1 MTVYEWMFYG
11 QLKYR
16 KLLFRE
22 NLADVAVVEA
32 ALAFVNI
39 ENLAR
44 LRLSKLT
51 VGQRQCVSIAM
62 ALTHKPTV
70 LLIEEPIL
78 GLDIY
83 EQLEVMTLLK
93 RLKKELGL
101 TILITMQDLNQ
112 AARFSDRLLALKQ
125 GNIIADGNV
134 KEVFTLEILR
144 QLYDIDDK
152 TMKLPHDAMNQCL
165 YLPADIGQPA

>member
-1 MTVYEWMFYG
+1 
-11 QLKYR
+11 
-16 KLLFRE
+16 
-22 NLADVAVVEA
+22 
-32 ALAFVNI
+32 
-39 ENLAR
+39 
-44 LRLSKLT
+44 
-51 VGQRQCVSIAM
+51 
-62 ALTHKPTV
+62 
-70 LLIEEPIL
+70 
-78 GLDIY
+78 
-83 EQLEVMTLLK
+83 
-93 RLKKELGL
+93 
-101 TILITMQDLNQ
+101 MQDLNQ